1 MNRQQF
7 LTSLEEIL
15 ELDDKTLKGD
25 EALIDIEQWDSLAF
39 LSVIAM
45 ADENF
50 DIVIEGDKLEGIK
63 SVNDLV
69 ALVAEHLTDNI

>member
-7 LTSLEEIL
+7 LNSLEEIL
-15 ELDDKTLKGD
+15 ELDDNTLKGD
-25 EALIDIEQWDSLAF
+25 EALIEIEQWDSLAF

-69 ALVAEHLTDNI
+69 ALVADHLTDNI

>member
-7 LTSLEEIL
+7 LNSLEEIL
-15 ELDDKTLKGD
+15 ELDDNTLNGD

-69 ALVAEHLTDNI
+69 ALVEGHLT

>member
-7 LTSLEEIL
+7 LNSLEEIL
-15 ELDDKTLKGD
+15 ELDDNTLNGD

-69 ALVAEHLTDNI
+69 ALVEGHLTDNI

>member
-7 LTSLEEIL
+7 LNSLEEIL
-15 ELDDKTLKGD
+15 ELDDNTLKGD

-69 ALVAEHLTDNI
+69 ALVADHLTDNI